1 MTPFILTINFRT
13 PISAGRLPSLDALL
27 AAEIAKEKGDDAI
40 ENLPLAQTES
50 VWHGSDLFIDAP
62 GIVGQVT
69 KYSHAMRERD
79 GVPGFVSEPKRG
91 FRRWKNLEG
100 AYAHQAVSVGVY
112 FGIGDIDAV
121 EAIVRDVPAIG
132 AHRNDGFGL
141 IDSYAFDLGPNAC
154 PRWGLSDVSG
164 NPARPVPLEVW
175 EELPGVQLSRSD
187 RVLPLAALLLVR
199 TVSPRGLRCPGEQRS
214 VHARPRARLKGAR
227 HP

>member
-40 ENLPLAQTES
+40 ENLPLVQTES

-79 GVPGFVSEPKRG
+79 DVPDFVSEPKRG

-100 AYAHQAVSVGVY
+100 SYAVQAVSVGVY

-141 IDSYAFDLGPNAC
+141 IDSYAFDPGPDAC
-154 PRWGLSDVSG
+154 PLWGLADVSG

-175 EELPGVQLSRSD
+175 EELPGVQPPEATEFCRWRPFYWSAR
-187 RVLPLAALLLVR
+187 
-199 TVSPRGLRCPGEQRS
+199 SPRAACAVPVSSDLSMLDLGLG
-214 VHARPRARLKGAR
+214 
-227 HP
+227 